1 MCDISS
7 INARSRV
14 DCQTDQISVVSELE
28 DMLARGYSR
37 LYS

>member
-14 DCQTDQISVVSELE
+14 DCQNDQISVVSELE
-28 DMLARGYSR
+28 DTLSRGYSL